1 MKQIY
6 SLLLVFLT
14 VLAANAQEN
23 NKLIVDATKGNVVI
37 SKNIYGHFAEH
48 LGRCIYDGIW
58 VGRDSRIPNINGYRT
73 DIVNALKEMKIPV
86 LRWPGGCFAD
96 TYHWKDGIGP
106 VNQRAKM
113 MNYHWGGVVENNTF
127 GTHEFLNLCEM
138 LGCEPYISANVGSGT
153 VVEMTQWIEYMNSD
167 KDVPMANLRR
177 QNGREKPWNVKYLG
191 VGNESWGC
199 GGNMTPDYYVNL
211 LRNYSEMAGIYGQWK
226 LQQIGC
232 GANGADYNWT
242 DVVMKQRPGG
252 MSGLSLHYYTVP
264 GPDWGNKSPATGFEL
279 KSYYAG
285 LEKALKINELVEKH
299 SSIMDKYDPKK
310 AVGLMVD
317 EWGIWTDVEPG
328 TEPGFLFQ
336 QNSIRDALIASLTLD
351 VFNNHADRI
360 KMANIAQTI
369 NVLQA
374 VILTEGSKM
383 VLTPTYHV
391 FKMYSVHQDAR
402 LLPSHLIAE
411 NYEMDGKKIQA
422 LSSSVSE
429 DKNGNIH
436 ITVSNLN
443 PDKEIALSV
452 ELVGKSFEKVISA
465 SVLTAP
471 EYNSYNSFDK
481 PELVKP
487 ADFKNFKKT
496 GVSSLEIS
504 LPSKAVVVIEMK

>member
-1 MKQIY
+1 MKRTCFILSIFLVSI
-6 SLLLVFLT
+6 SLT
-14 VLAANAQEN
+14 AQET
-23 NKLIVDATKGNVVI
+23 NKLIIDANKGNVVI
-37 SKNIYGHFAEH
+37 NKNIYGHFAEH

-58 VGRDSRIPNINGYRT
+58 VGKDSKIPNINGYRT
-73 DIVNALKEMKIPV
+73 DIINALKEMQIPV

-96 TYHWKDGIGP
+96 TYHWMDGIGAD
-106 VNQRAKM
+106 NQRAKM

-138 LGCEPYISANVGSGT
+138 LGCEPYISANVGSGS

-177 QNGREKPWNVKYLG
+177 KNGREKPWNVKYMG
-191 VGNESWGC
+191 IGNESWGC

-242 DVVMKQRPGG
+242 DVVMKQKPGS
-252 MSGLSLHYYTVP
+252 MSGLSLHYYTIA
-264 GPDWGNKSPATGFEL
+264 GAGWGDKSPATGFE
-279 KSYYAG
+279 KKYYFSG
-285 LEKALKINELVEKH
+285 LEKALKINELIEKH

-310 AVGLMVD
+310 QVGLMVD

-328 TEPGFLFQ
+328 TEEGFLFQ
-336 QNSIRDALIASLTLD
+336 QNSIRDALIASVTLD
-351 VFNNHADRI
+351 VFNNHADRV

-383 VLTPTYHV
+383 VLTPTYYV
-391 FKMYSVHQDAR
+391 FKMYKIHQDAK
-402 LLPSHLIAE
+402 LLPSRMISE
-411 NYEMDGKKIQA
+411 DYEMDGKKIPA

-429 DKNGNIH
+429 DKNGTIH
-436 ITVSNLN
+436 ITVTNLN
-443 PDKEIALSV
+443 PDKEITVSV
-452 ELVGKSFEKVISA
+452 DLIGKIFEKVNSA
-465 SVLTAP
+465 TVLTAP

-481 PELVKP
+481 SAVVKP
-487 ADFKNFKKT
+487 VDFKNFKKV
-496 GVSSLEIS
+496 GNSSMQVT
-504 LPSKAVVVIEMK
+504 LPSKSLVVLELR